1 MATLYQRNGQ
11 YYLNYSING
20 RRVRKSVGKERKEAE
35 IYLEEL
41 HYKLFK
47 GDIRPEKPEIPI
59 EFFFDRYLAN
69 CNARLTKGTNI
80 RYRNAIKHFREFFY
94 HSLPHSICQ
103 SNRELSRARYKISLS
118 EDNWFNSCSW
128 DGVRFALPPVS
139 NH

>member
-41 HYKLFK
+41 RYKLFK

-80 RYRNAIKHFREFFY
+80 RYRNAIKHFREFFTT
-94 HSLPHSICQ
+94 HCPIQ
-103 SNRELSRARYKISLS
+103 
-118 EDNWFNSCSW
+118 F
-128 DGVRFALPPVS
+128 VS
-139 NH
+139 QIESSHGLVTKFP